1 VINSITLCIRSCS
14 INIRVPHPSVLRV
27 RFFGMRQPLERRY
40 GTGDLHFVTF
50 SCIRRRPYL
59 LKPSARTIFVEI
71 LKEVRSRHGFHLFG
85 YVVMPEHVHLL
96 LDEAGA
102 LNPSKV
108 IQVVKQKVSSH
119 FGHGRGIPF
128 WQRRFYDFNTWS
140 PGKIKEKLI
149 YMHENPLRRGLVAHP
164 RDWPWSSWSHYS
176 MREEGLISM
185 DSFACLQRVGS
196 TLTQVRFGD
205 VEGKPAP

>member
-1 VINSITLCIRSCS
+1 
-14 INIRVPHPSVLRV
+14 
-27 RFFGMRQPLERRY
+27 MRQPLQRIY
-40 GTGDLHFVTF
+40 GRGDLHFVTF
-50 SCIRRRPYL
+50 SCFRRRPYL
-59 LKPSARTIFVEI
+59 MNPSARTAFVEI
-71 LKEVRSRHGFHLFG
+71 LDEIRARHGFHLYG

-108 IQVVKQKVSSH
+108 IQVVKQKVSNRLGQGS
-119 FGHGRGIPF
+119 GIPL

-140 PGKIKEKLI
+140 SGKIREKLI

-164 RDWPWSSWSHYS
+164 REWLWSSWSHYS
-176 MREEGLISM
+176 MREDGLISI
-185 DSFACLQRVGS
+185 DSFACLYRAG
-196 TLTQVRFGD
+196 TNLMEDRLGD

>member
-1 VINSITLCIRSCS
+1 MINASTPCVRSCN

-27 RFFGMRQPLERRY
+27 RFFCMRQPLERRY
-40 GTGDLHFVTF
+40 GTGDLHFITF
-50 SCIRRRPYL
+50 SCFRRRPYL

-71 LKEVRSRHGFHLFG
+71 LKEIRSRHGFHLFG

-102 LNPSKV
+102 FNPSKV
-108 IQVVKQKVSSH
+108 IQVVKQKVSSY

-176 MREEGLISM
+176 MREKGLISM
-185 DSFACLQRVGS
+185 DSFACLQRAES
-196 TLTQVRFGD
+196 KLTEDRFGD

>member
-1 VINSITLCIRSCS
+1 
-14 INIRVPHPSVLRV
+14 
-27 RFFGMRQPLERRY
+27 M
-40 GTGDLHFVTF
+40 
-50 SCIRRRPYL
+50 
-59 LKPSARTIFVEI
+59 KPSARTAFVET
-71 LKEVRSRHGFHLFG
+71 LKEIRARHGFHLFG

-96 LDEAGA
+96 LDEGGA

-108 IQVVKQKVSSH
+108 IQVVKQKISTVL
-119 FGHGRGIPF
+119 GHGTGIPF

-140 PGKIKEKLI
+140 TGKIKEKLI

-176 MREEGLISM
+176 TREDGLISI
-185 DSFACLQRVGS
+185 DSFACLCRAGGE
-196 TLTQVRFGD
+196 VRDDGDED